1 MINMKIQD
9 ISLGEVEEVA
19 FVLARLVMSLILS
32 QILGHV
38 ILIG

>member
-19 FVLARLVMSLILS
+19 FVLARLVMSLSLS